1 MFMQKSSPQN
11 KKKIKVLTNEVTMNF
26 FLLILF
32 ILSIIVFLFLML
44 IEIMSACLK
53 ELVDETHDT
62 TLVIVKNSIK

>member
-1 MFMQKSSPQN
+1 MQKSSPQN